1 MPVVLLSFMCIKS
14 SQTIIVRLFNAT
26 PQGLAQNCR
35 KQVVAK
41 NIAIPQNKQ
50 FKGGDE
56 IHDNSDLSLTS
67 H

>member
-1 MPVVLLSFMCIKS
+1 M
-14 SQTIIVRLFNAT
+14 
-26 PQGLAQNCR
+26 
-35 KQVVAK
+35 VAK

-67 H
+67 HKKIAISIDTKNIASPVMKIVTLYIKRLI